1 VKFGKT
7 FPEFETIRQP
17 GLIPSPDIPAHE
29 SGSLNLN
36 LPVDWRSYDV
46 LYITV
51 TDQYGRRINTWSWNI
66 TKPGDFIPRE
76 VETNSDKVS
85 ATECDS
91 LLILSSGKTV
101 VTFNK
106 KTGLIAG
113 VQNNNKTISFNNGL
127 QFAGVNPKYA
137 GMKHYPLDNKYVIEL
152 LYDSI
157 CNAKWTMLPGGW
169 LQCDYT
175 YYPKGELDFAGI
187 TFSYPEN
194 LVTGATLMANGPY
207 HVWKNRLKGTQ
218 FGIFNKQ
225 YNNTITG
232 QSWVYPEFKGYYSN
246 FYAVQILTK
255 ELPITIVSATNDL
268 FLHLFTPCQAK
279 YSKTGVGGDVNPP
292 FPSGN
297 ISFLNGISPMGT
309 KFTKA
314 DAEGPQSQKNIYIGE
329 TIRGTLYFRFGE

>member
-7 FPEFETIRQP
+7 FPEFETIKQA
-17 GLIPSPDIPAHE
+17 GIIPSPDIPAHE